1 MTLEET
7 AKEIVA
13 DSSTAAS
20 AEEVHAELS
29 RLVNDYRVR
38 EEEAER
44 SVRREYDA
52 VADRSPSVDTRA
64 AERLETLDEGGV
76 AAVRTVP
83 PELGPGCQR
92 DRKYVVAGVVELAEN
107 ISEGW
112 VATLHDATAWAW
124 EPGKPETA
132 DPFLDLVHDDG
143 PPKDVRYGYKEEYN
157 TEPGLHIG
165 ERGELL
171 MVTPDPVWSS
181 GGAVEYY
188 MPSPLGLVETA
199 QSGQIVEPWR
209 LLPSGAEEAE

>member
-20 AEEVHAELS
+20 VEEVHAELS

-52 VADRSPSVDTRA
+52 VVDRSPSVDTRA
-64 AERLETLDEGGV
+64 AERVETLGEGDI

-83 PELGPGCQR
+83 RER
-92 DRKYVVAGVVELAEN
+92 DRRDRRYVVAGVVELAEN
-107 ISEGW
+107 LSEGW

-188 MPSPLGLVETA
+188 IPSPLGLVETV
-199 QSGQIVEPWR
+199 QSGQIVEPRR
-209 LLPSGAEEAE
+209 LLPSGAKEAE

>member
-112 VATLHDATAWAW
+112 VATLHNATAWTW

-132 DPFLDLVHDDG
+132 EPYPDLVDDIG
-143 PPKDVRYGYKEEYN
+143 PPKNVRRGYEDEYN
-157 TEPGLHIG
+157 TKPGLHISD
-165 ERGELL
+165 RGELEVL
-171 MVTPDPVWSS
+171 TLDPVLSS
-181 GGAVEYY
+181 SRAVECY
-188 MPSPLGLVETA
+188 MPSPLGLVEAA
-199 QSGQIVEPWR
+199 QSGQIVEPRR
-209 LLPSGAEEAE
+209 LIPSGEGVE